1 MNSCK
6 NTIQSRAELSSDVC
20 NCNTAAVQSSS
31 SRVGYRTTKLYNL
44 FPKDEFDKDPF
55 LDDEDDDDEYNKY
68 EPAIAAQLRKAK
80 KLLKDA
86 KAKQKEAEDSFLDT
100 PIDNKEDDNKK
111 SKAALP
117 FFASNDAE
125 KIKSKTDSGEIIAD
139 GNAMSEIAAK
149 EAWERRSLTQMFD
162 KEARKDWD
170 GNDVLNEIDGSVL
183 ADRDVARSIYNLRKS
198 MQNDDFKK
206 VFDPRNRFIGEV
218 E

>member
-1 MNSCK
+1 MIMQVSFAICFMFLVSCAEAFSFSRMNSCK
-6 NTIQSRAELSSDVC
+6 NTIQSRAELSSDLC

-44 FPKDEFDKDPF
+44 FPNDEFDKDPF

-100 PIDNKEDDNKK
+100 PIDKEDDNKK

-149 EAWERRSLTQMFD
+149 EAWERRSLSEYF
-162 KEARKDWD
+162 
-170 GNDVLNEIDGSVL
+170 VL
-183 ADRDVARSIYNLRKS
+183 
-198 MQNDDFKK
+198 
-206 VFDPRNRFIGEV
+206 
-218 E
+218 

>member
-1 MNSCK
+1 MDMRHRKRTQDMIMQVSFAMLMVSFCFILFLVSCAEAFSFSRMNSCK
-6 NTIQSRAELSSDVC
+6 NTIQSRAELSSDLC

-68 EPAIAAQLRKAK
+68 EPAIAAQIRKAK

-100 PIDNKEDDNKK
+100 PIDKEDDTK

-149 EAWERRSLTQMFD
+149 EAWERRSLSEYFVYF
-162 KEARKDWD
+162 A
-170 GNDVLNEIDGSVL
+170 
-183 ADRDVARSIYNLRKS
+183 IYCICN
-198 MQNDDFKK
+198 NY
-206 VFDPRNRFIGEV
+206 
-218 E
+218 